1 MFVSDIGKLTYKENV
16 LCCVRR
22 FFFVVLIMIVHCL
35 LFYGMLFCH

>member
-22 FFFVVLIMIVHCL
+22 FFLSFW
-35 LFYGMLFCH
+35 